1 MSGLVQSS
9 LTSSRWLSKSTS
21 CSWKRCSTRRLT
33 TLSVSS
39 SISLLNRER
48 ERERERESVCTFY
61 IIHFLEKSSSTSSY
75 SNPDCSFQRMCAG
88 GSPFIMYSYI
98 HHKMQDTIF
107 FHNFYTKI
115 LFPSYKYNVI
125 IFTSNACFDSSS
137 SLSLFTY
144 KRYKTQYSQIILN
157 YIRGWPTKSRHPLF
171 SQLLA
176 IFVAVCFAVSLRVVS
191 SNRSLAW

>member
-9 LTSSRWLSKSTS
+9 LTSSRWLSKSIS
-21 CSWKRCSTRRLT
+21 CSWKRCSTRRFT
-33 TLSVSS
+33 TLSVPS

-107 FHNFYTKI
+107 FTIFI
-115 LFPSYKYNVI
+115 QKYYFQAIN
-125 IFTSNACFDSSS
+125 
-137 SLSLFTY
+137 
-144 KRYKTQYSQIILN
+144 IILL
-157 YIRGWPTKSRHPLF
+157 YSPLMHVLTRPVVFRCSPTKGTKHNT
-171 SQLLA
+171 
-176 IFVAVCFAVSLRVVS
+176 VK
-191 SNRSLAW
+191 